1 MNTCILNEGIF
12 VSCDVELG
20 SYCKTLD
27 IWLVVSLVTS
37 YILHMIIQ
45 NFYMVSWL

>member
-1 MNTCILNEGIF
+1 MNTIILNEGIF
-12 VSCDVELG
+12 VSWEDEFG

-27 IWLVVSLVTS
+27 IWLAVSLVTS